1 MYYEE
6 YLPQDNSYYYN
17 NDEENISVNISS
29 DDNSEIIINK
39 VSMEKRKQ
47 MDPGYLKQKIVVN
60 GETKR
65 VESFATK
72 LNCNAIIRHAISGR
86 RMAFRSPESST
97 LIPHRVGSRE
107 DSLYFSVT
115 DTTAKSNEPR
125 RLYYNNP
132 EEFERHYHN
141 TIEVDPVI
149 KNAWLER
156 NIQLRRS

>member
-6 YLPQDNSYYYN
+6 YLPQDSYDYN
-17 NDEENISVNISS
+17 NEDENISINISS

-39 VSMEKRKQ
+39 VSMEKRKK
-47 MDPGYLKQKIVVN
+47 MDPDYLKEKIVVN

-86 RMAFRSPESST
+86 RMVFRTPESSA
-97 LIPHRVGSRE
+97 LITHRVGSCE

-132 EEFERHYHN
+132 DEFERHYHN
-141 TIEVDPVI
+141 TVTVDPFI

-156 NIQLRRS
+156 NIQLRCL